1 MRALMVQGCTSSA
14 GKSLI
19 ATVLC
24 RHFSRLGV
32 RVAPFKG
39 QNMSNHARVG
49 EGGEMG
55 AAQYF
60 QALAAGVPP
69 DVRMNPVLVKP
80 EGERESQ
87 VVVLGSVEQTLGRTP
102 WRERGARLRPTVL
115 GALDSL
121 ADEYEL
127 LVIEGAGSPAEIN
140 LADCDLANLAV
151 ARHADARVLLVADID
166 RGGAFAHLYGTWS
179 LLDPSDRARIAGWVL
194 NRFRGDRELLA
205 PAPQRLQEL
214 TGVPTLGVV
223 PQVSHG
229 LPEEDGAARAPRP
242 VNAAA
247 RVVRSPANGAAR
259 VAVLRYPTASN
270 LDELS
275 LIEQVAEFDWAAAPA
290 AIESADL
297 VVLPGSKH
305 VSADLEWVRER
316 GLAGALARRVAAG
329 GRVLAICG
337 GMQIAGRR
345 LRDRGAGERDGAGLD
360 LLALESTFAPTKRVG
375 RVEARFARL
384 PAPWEALSGLQARG
398 YEIRH
403 GSSRAVG
410 GEAGGAGTASGA
422 GIASGV
428 GIASGAG
435 IADQATNT
443 GRAYDMGRACGVG
456 RADGAPIEALPDGL
470 GFASGSV
477 LGVYPHGLLEDPA
490 IVRAL
495 LGATP
500 RQSVERAIDEL
511 TDAVLEHLEVDRI
524 NTLAGV
530 G

>member
-1 MRALMVQGCTSSA
+1 MVQGCTSSA
-14 GKSLI
+14 GKSLL

-60 QALAAGVPP
+60 QALAAGVTP

-80 EGERESQ
+80 EGDRDSQ
-87 VVVLGSVEQTLGRTP
+87 VVVLGCVEEELSRTP
-102 WRERGARLRPTVL
+102 WRERSSRLRPFVL
-115 GALDSL
+115 DALDSL

-166 RGGAFAHLYGTWS
+166 RGGAFAHLYGTWQ
-179 LLDPSDRARIAGWVL
+179 LLAERDRKRIAGWIL
-194 NRFRGDRELLA
+194 NRFRGERELLA

-223 PQVSHG
+223 SQIDHG
-229 LPEEDGAARAPRP
+229 LPEEDGAARMPRP
-242 VNAAA
+242 G
-247 RVVRSPANGAAR
+247 STAAR

-275 LIEQVAEFDWAAAPA
+275 LIEQVAALEWTASPA

-305 VSADLEWVRER
+305 VSADLGWVRER
-316 GLAGALARRVAAG
+316 ELDRALARRVSAG

-345 LRDRGAGERDGAGLD
+345 LRDRGAGERDGPGLD
-360 LLALESTFAPTKRVG
+360 LLALESTFTPSKRVG
-375 RVEARFARL
+375 RVEARFATL
-384 PAPWEALSGLQARG
+384 PAPWEALSGLPARG
-398 YEIRH
+398 YEIRR
-403 GSSRAVG
+403 GSTRAVNDDRG
-410 GEAGGAGTASGA
+410 
-422 GIASGV
+422 
-428 GIASGAG
+428 
-435 IADQATNT
+435 
-443 GRAYDMGRACGVG
+443 GRA
-456 RADGAPIEALPDGL
+456 PSLIEALPDGL
-470 GFASGSV
+470 GFVDGPV

-495 LGATP
+495 LGQAP
-500 RQSVERAIDEL
+500 RQSVEQAIDEL
-511 TDAVLEHLEVDRI
+511 ADAVLEDLELDQI

-530 G
+530 E

>member
-1 MRALMVQGCTSSA
+1 MVQGCTSSA

-24 RHFSRLGV
+24 RHFARLGV

-49 EGGEMG
+49 KGGEMG

-60 QALAAGVPP
+60 QALAAGVAP

-87 VVVLGSVEQTLGRTP
+87 VVVLGCADAQLSRVR
-102 WRERGARLRPTVL
+102 WRERGGRLRDRVL

-151 ARHADARVLLVADID
+151 ARHADARVLLVVDID
-166 RGGAFAHLYGTWS
+166 RGGAFAHLYGTWQ
-179 LLDPSDRARIAGWVL
+179 LLAECDRARIAGWIL
-194 NRFRGDRELLA
+194 NRFRGERELLA

-214 TGVPTLGVV
+214 TGVRTLGVV
-223 PQVSHG
+223 PQISHG
-229 LPEEDGAARAPRP
+229 LPEEDGAARAARP
-242 VNAAA
+242 A
-247 RVVRSPANGAAR
+247 GAAVSRARAAVR
-259 VAVLRYPTASN
+259 VAVVRYPTASN

-275 LIEQVAEFDWAAAPA
+275 LIEQVATLEWTAAPA

-305 VSADLEWVRER
+305 VSADLEWMRER
-316 GLAGALARRVAAG
+316 GLDGALARRVAAG

-345 LRDRGAGERDGAGLD
+345 LRDRGAGERDAAGLD
-360 LLALESTFAPTKRVG
+360 LLALETTFAASKRVG
-375 RVEARFARL
+375 GVDARFAGL
-384 PAPWEALSGLQARG
+384 PAPWEALSGLQANG

-403 GSSRAVG
+403 GSSRVVDD
-410 GEAGGAGTASGA
+410 GEGASASGRPD
-422 GIASGV
+422 GR
-428 GIASGAG
+428 
-435 IADQATNT
+435 T
-443 GRAYDMGRACGVG
+443 GSVV
-456 RADGAPIEALPDGL
+456 EALPDGL
-470 GFASGSV
+470 GFADGAV

-500 RQSVERAIDEL
+500 RQSVEQAIDEL
-511 TDAVLEHLEVDRI
+511 TDAVMAHLDVAEI

-530 G
+530 A

>member
-1 MRALMVQGCTSSA
+1 MVQGCTSSA

-24 RHFSRLGV
+24 RHFARLGV

-60 QALAAGVPP
+60 QALAAGVPA

-87 VVVLGSVEQTLGRTP
+87 VVVLGTADAGLSRMR
-102 WRERGARLRPTVL
+102 WRERGAQLRERVL

-121 ADEYEL
+121 AAEHEL

-166 RGGAFAHLYGTWS
+166 RGGAFAHLYGTWQ
-179 LLDPSDRARIAGWVL
+179 LLQERDRRRISGWIL
-194 NRFRGDRELLA
+194 NRFRGERELLA

-214 TGVPTLGVV
+214 TGVRTLGVV
-223 PQVSHG
+223 PQIDHG
-229 LPEEDGAARAPRP
+229 LPEEDGATRAPRP
-242 VNAAA
+242 GSAPV
-247 RVVRSPANGAAR
+247 R
-259 VAVLRYPTASN
+259 VAVVRYPTASN

-275 LIEQVAEFDWAAAPA
+275 LLEQVATLDWSASPA
-290 AIESADL
+290 AIETAEL

-305 VSADLEWVRER
+305 VSADLEWVRR
-316 GLAGALARRVAAG
+316 QGLDGALARRVAAG

-360 LLALESTFAPTKRVG
+360 LLALDTTFAASKRVG
-375 RVEARFARL
+375 RVEARFGSL
-384 PAPWEALSGLQARG
+384 PAPWQPLSGLEARG

-403 GSSRAVG
+403 GSSRASDDDRAERA
-410 GEAGGAGTASGA
+410 GEGADPP
-422 GIASGV
+422 V
-428 GIASGAG
+428 
-435 IADQATNT
+435 Q
-443 GRAYDMGRACGVG
+443 
-456 RADGAPIEALPDGL
+456 ALPHGL
-470 GFASGSV
+470 GFARGPV

-495 LGATP
+495 LGAAP
-500 RQSVERAIDEL
+500 RRSVEQAIDEL
-511 TDAVLEHLEVDRI
+511 TDAVLAHLELDRI
-524 NTLAGV
+524 NGLAGV
-530 G
+530 A

>member
-1 MRALMVQGCTSSA
+1 MVQGCTSSA

-24 RHFSRLGV
+24 RHFARRGV

-60 QALAAGVPP
+60 QALAAGVAP

-80 EGERESQ
+80 EGERRSQ
-87 VVVLGSVEQTLGRTP
+87 VVLLGAADVELSRLP
-102 WRERGARLRPTVL
+102 WRERGARLRTPVL

-121 ADEYEL
+121 AAEYEL

-151 ARHADARVLLVADID
+151 ARHARARVLLVADID
-166 RGGAFAHLYGTWS
+166 RGGAFAHLYGTWH
-179 LLDPSDRARIAGWVL
+179 LLEACDRERIAGWIL
-194 NRFRGDRELLA
+194 NRFRGDPELLA
-205 PAPQRLQEL
+205 PAPARLHEL

-223 PQVSHG
+223 PQIGHG
-229 LPEEDGAARAPRP
+229 LPEEDGAASTPRP
-242 VNAAA
+242 A
-247 RVVRSPANGAAR
+247 RGSAR
-259 VAVLRYPTASN
+259 VAVVRYPTASN
-270 LDELS
+270 LDELT
-275 LIEQVAEFDWAAAPA
+275 LIEQVATLEWTSSPA
-290 AIESADL
+290 AIAAADL

-305 VSADLEWVRER
+305 VSADLEWVREQ
-316 GLAGALARRVAAG
+316 GLADALRRRVAAG

-345 LRDRGAGERDGAGLD
+345 LRDDGAGERDGRGLE
-360 LLALESTFAPTKRVG
+360 LLALDTTFARTKRVG
-375 RVEARFARL
+375 LVHARFAAL
-384 PAPWEALSGLQARG
+384 PAPWSALSGLEARG

-403 GSSRAVG
+403 GSSRA
-410 GEAGGAGTASGA
+410 AA
-422 GIASGV
+422 
-428 GIASGAG
+428 
-435 IADQATNT
+435 
-443 GRAYDMGRACGVG
+443 
-456 RADGAPIEALPDGL
+456 IEALPDGL
-470 GFASGSV
+470 GFADGPV

-490 IVRAL
+490 IVHAL

-500 RQSVERAIDEL
+500 HRSVEQAIDEL
-511 TDAVLEHLEVDRI
+511 TDGVLPHLDLDAI
-524 NTLAGV
+524 DALAGV

>member
-1 MRALMVQGCTSSA
+1 MVQGCTSSA

-24 RHFSRLGV
+24 RHFARLGV

-49 EGGEMG
+49 HGGEMG

-60 QALAAGVPP
+60 QALAAGVAP

-80 EGERESQ
+80 EGERRSQ
-87 VVVLGSVEQTLGRTP
+87 VVLLGRADAALSRLP
-102 WRERGARLRPTVL
+102 WRERAARLRGAVL

-121 ADEYEL
+121 AQEYEL
-127 LVIEGAGSPAEIN
+127 LLLEGAGSPAEIN

-151 ARHADARVLLVADID
+151 ARHAHAQVLLVADID

-179 LLDPSDRARIAGWVL
+179 LLGPGDRQRIAGWIL

-205 PAPQRLQEL
+205 PAPERLHEL

-223 PQVSHG
+223 PQISHG
-229 LPEEDGAARAPRP
+229 LPEEDGAARAPAR
-242 VNAAA
+242 AASG
-247 RVVRSPANGAAR
+247 SPR
-259 VAVLRYPTASN
+259 VAVVRYPTASN

-275 LIEQVAEFDWAAAPA
+275 LIEQVATLEWSTSAA
-290 AIESADL
+290 AIESAEL

-305 VSADLEWVRER
+305 VSADLEWVREQ
-316 GLAGALARRVAAG
+316 GLADALRRRAAAG

-337 GMQIAGRR
+337 GLQIAGRR
-345 LRDRGAGERDGAGLD
+345 LRDAGAGERDAPGLD
-360 LLALESTFAPTKRVG
+360 LLALETSFAPAKRVG
-375 RVEARFARL
+375 QVSTRFGEL
-384 PAPWEALSGLQARG
+384 PAPWQALSLLPARG

-403 GSSRAVG
+403 GSSSAL
-410 GEAGGAGTASGA
+410 GELG
-422 GIASGV
+422 
-428 GIASGAG
+428 
-435 IADQATNT
+435 
-443 GRAYDMGRACGVG
+443 
-456 RADGAPIEALPDGL
+456 EALPSGL
-470 GFASGSV
+470 GFVDGPV

-495 LGATP
+495 LGAAP
-500 RQSVERAIDEL
+500 EQSVEQAIDAL
-511 TDAVLEHLEVDRI
+511 TDTVLAHLDVGAI
-524 NTLAGV
+524 NALAGAA
-530 G
+530 

>member
-1 MRALMVQGCTSSA
+1 MVQGCTSSA

-60 QALAAGVPP
+60 QALAAGVAP

-80 EGERESQ
+80 EGDRESQ
-87 VVVLGSVEQTLGRTP
+87 VVVLGSADQALSRTP
-102 WRERGARLRPTVL
+102 WRERSSRLRPFVL
-115 GALDSL
+115 DALDSL

-166 RGGAFAHLYGTWS
+166 RGGAFAHLYGTWH
-179 LLDPSDRARIAGWVL
+179 LLDERDRGRIAGWIL
-194 NRFRGDRELLA
+194 NRFRGDPALLA
-205 PAPQRLQEL
+205 PAPQRLEEL

-223 PQVSHG
+223 PQIKHG
-229 LPEEDGAARAPRP
+229 LPEEDGAARVPR
-242 VNAAA
+242 AG
-247 RVVRSPANGAAR
+247 SGATR

-275 LIEQVAEFDWAAAPA
+275 LIEQVATLEWTAAPA

-305 VSADLEWVRER
+305 VSADLEWLRER
-316 GLAGALARRVAAG
+316 DLADALARRVSAG

-345 LRDRGAGERDGAGLD
+345 LRDCGAGERDAAGLD
-360 LLALESTFAPTKRVG
+360 LLALESTFAPSKRVG
-375 RVEARFARL
+375 RIEARFARL
-384 PAPWEALSGLQARG
+384 PPPWEALSGLPVHG

-403 GSSRAVG
+403 GSSRAVDDHR
-410 GEAGGAGTASGA
+410 AGTPGSL
-422 GIASGV
+422 
-428 GIASGAG
+428 
-435 IADQATNT
+435 
-443 GRAYDMGRACGVG
+443 
-456 RADGAPIEALPDGL
+456 IEALPDGL
-470 GFASGSV
+470 GFVDGPV
-477 LGVYPHGLLEDPA
+477 LAVYPHGLLEDPE

-495 LGATP
+495 LGESP
-500 RQSVERAIDEL
+500 RQSVEQAIDEL
-511 TDAVLEHLEVDRI
+511 TDAVLAHLELDQI

>member
-1 MRALMVQGCTSSA
+1 MVQGCTSSA

-55 AAQYF
+55 SAQYF
-60 QALAAGVPP
+60 QALAARVQPE
-69 DVRMNPVLVKP
+69 VRMNPVLVKP
-80 EGERESQ
+80 EGDRESQ
-87 VVVLGSVEQTLGRTP
+87 VIVLGSADEALSRTP
-102 WRERGARLRPTVL
+102 WRERSARLRRFVL
-115 GALDSL
+115 DALDSL
-121 ADEYEL
+121 AEEYEL
-127 LVIEGAGSPAEIN
+127 LVIEGAGSPAEVN

-151 ARHADARVLLVADID
+151 ARHADPRVLLVADID
-166 RGGAFAHLYGTWS
+166 RGGAFAHLYGTWH
-179 LLDPSDRARIAGWVL
+179 LLEKRDRERIAGWIL
-194 NRFRGDRELLA
+194 NRFRGERELLA
-205 PAPQRLQEL
+205 PGPQRLQEL

-223 PQVSHG
+223 RQISHG
-229 LPEEDGAARAPRP
+229 LPEEDGAARVPRP
-242 VNAAA
+242 GSAT
-247 RVVRSPANGAAR
+247 AR

-275 LIEQVAEFDWAAAPA
+275 LIEQVATLEWTATPA

-316 GLAGALARRVAAG
+316 DLAGALARRVSAG

-337 GMQIAGRR
+337 GMQIAGRH
-345 LRDRGAGERDGAGLD
+345 LRDCGAGERDAAGLD
-360 LLALESTFAPTKRVG
+360 LLALESTFAPSKRVG
-375 RVEARFARL
+375 RVEGRFAKL
-384 PAPWEALSGLQARG
+384 PAPWEALSGLPARG

-403 GSSRAVG
+403 GSSRAIDDDHCAS
-410 GEAGGAGTASGA
+410 ERGTEGSL
-422 GIASGV
+422 
-428 GIASGAG
+428 
-435 IADQATNT
+435 
-443 GRAYDMGRACGVG
+443 
-456 RADGAPIEALPDGL
+456 IEALPDGL
-470 GFASGSV
+470 GFADGPV
-477 LGVYPHGLLEDPA
+477 LGVYLHGLLEDPA
-490 IVRAL
+490 IVHAL
-495 LGATP
+495 LGQTP
-500 RQSVERAIDEL
+500 SQSVEQAIDEL
-511 TDAVLEHLEVDRI
+511 TDAVLADLDLDQI

>member
-1 MRALMVQGCTSSA
+1 MVQGCTSSA

-24 RHFSRLGV
+24 RHFARLGV

-69 DVRMNPVLVKP
+69 DVRMNPILVKP

-87 VVVLGSVEQTLGRTP
+87 VVVLGSLDMALSHTP
-102 WRERGARLRPTVL
+102 WRERSAQLRPAVL
-115 GALDSL
+115 DALDSL
-121 ADEYEL
+121 ADEHEL

-151 ARHADARVLLVADID
+151 ARHADARVLLVVDID
-166 RGGAFAHLYGTWS
+166 RGGAFAHLYGTWH
-179 LLDPSDRARIAGWVL
+179 LLQECDRKRIAGWIL
-194 NRFRGDRELLA
+194 NRFRGERELLA
-205 PAPQRLQEL
+205 PAPERLQEL

-223 PQVSHG
+223 PQITHG
-229 LPEEDGAARAPRP
+229 LPEEDGAARALRP
-242 VNAAA
+242 A
-247 RVVRSPANGAAR
+247 RGSVR
-259 VAVLRYPTASN
+259 VAVVRYPTASN

-275 LIEQVAEFDWAAAPA
+275 LIEQVATLEWTTSPA

-316 GLAGALARRVAAG
+316 GLASVLTRRVAAG

-345 LRDRGAGERDGAGLD
+345 LRDCGAGERDAAGLD
-360 LLALESTFAPTKRVG
+360 LLALESTFAPSKRVG
-375 RVEARFARL
+375 DVDACFARL
-384 PAPWEALSGLQARG
+384 PAPWEALSGLEARG

-403 GSSRAVG
+403 GASRAVDDEQG
-410 GEAGGAGTASGA
+410 SL
-422 GIASGV
+422 
-428 GIASGAG
+428 
-435 IADQATNT
+435 
-443 GRAYDMGRACGVG
+443 
-456 RADGAPIEALPDGL
+456 IEVLPDGL
-470 GFASGSV
+470 GFADGPM
-477 LGVYPHGLLEDPA
+477 LGVYPHGLLEDPT

-500 RQSVERAIDEL
+500 RQSVEQAIDEL
-511 TDAVLEHLEVDRI
+511 TDAALPHLDLDEI

-530 G
+530 R

>member
-1 MRALMVQGCTSSA
+1 MIQGCTSSA

-24 RHFSRLGV
+24 RHFARLGV

-80 EGERESQ
+80 EGDRESQ
-87 VVVLGSVEQTLGRTP
+87 VVVLGSADAALSRTP
-102 WRERGARLRPTVL
+102 WRERSPRLRPSVL
-115 GALDSL
+115 DALDSL

-140 LADCDLANLAV
+140 LTDCDLANLAV
-151 ARHADARVLLVADID
+151 ARHADPRVLLVADID
-166 RGGAFAHLYGTWS
+166 RGGAFAHLYGTWH
-179 LLDPSDRARIAGWVL
+179 LLAKHDRERIAGWIL
-194 NRFRGDRELLA
+194 NRFRGERELLA
-205 PAPQRLQEL
+205 PGPQRLQEL

-223 PQVSHG
+223 RQITHG
-229 LPEEDGAARAPRP
+229 LPEEDGAARVPRP
-242 VNAAA
+242 GSA
-247 RVVRSPANGAAR
+247 AAR

-275 LIEQVAEFDWAAAPA
+275 LIEQVATLEWTATPA
-290 AIESADL
+290 AVESADL

-305 VSADLEWVRER
+305 VSADLEWMLER
-316 GLAGALARRVAAG
+316 DLGSALARRVSAG

-337 GMQIAGRR
+337 GMQIAGRH
-345 LRDRGAGERDGAGLD
+345 LRDCGAGERDGAGLG
-360 LLALESTFAPTKRVG
+360 LLALETTFAPSKRVG
-375 RVEARFARL
+375 RVQARFAKL
-384 PAPWEALSGLQARG
+384 PAPWEALSGLPARG

-403 GSSRAVG
+403 GSSRALDKDRG
-410 GEAGGAGTASGA
+410 GSAGASAGVAA
-422 GIASGV
+422 GSL
-428 GIASGAG
+428 
-435 IADQATNT
+435 
-443 GRAYDMGRACGVG
+443 
-456 RADGAPIEALPDGL
+456 IEALPDGL
-470 GFASGSV
+470 GFVDGPV
-477 LGVYPHGLLEDPA
+477 LAVYPHGLLEDPA

-495 LGATP
+495 LGQTP
-500 RQSVERAIDEL
+500 SQSVEQAIDEL
-511 TDAVLEHLEVDRI
+511 TDAVLADLELDQI

>member
-1 MRALMVQGCTSSA
+1 MVQGCTSAA

-24 RHFSRLGV
+24 RHFARLGV

-60 QALAAGVPP
+60 QALAAGVAP

-87 VVVLGSVEQTLGRTP
+87 VVVLGAADLGLSRLR
-102 WRERGARLRPTVL
+102 WRERSAHLRERVL

-121 ADEYEL
+121 AREHEL

-166 RGGAFAHLYGTWS
+166 RGGAFAHLYGTWQ
-179 LLDPSDRARIAGWVL
+179 LLQERDRTRIAGWIL
-194 NRFRGDRELLA
+194 NRFRGERELLA
-205 PAPQRLQEL
+205 PAPQRLREL
-214 TGVPTLGVV
+214 TGVRTLGVV
-223 PQVSHG
+223 PHINHG
-229 LPEEDGAARAPRP
+229 LPEEDGAARVPRP
-242 VNAAA
+242 ASTAV
-247 RVVRSPANGAAR
+247 R
-259 VAVLRYPTASN
+259 VAVVRYPTASN

-275 LIEQVAEFDWAAAPA
+275 LLEQVATLEWTASPA
-290 AIESADL
+290 AVESAEL

-305 VSADLEWVRER
+305 VSADLEWLRER
-316 GLAGALARRVAAG
+316 ELDGALARRVSAG

-345 LRDRGAGERDGAGLD
+345 LRDRGAGERDAAGLD
-360 LLALESTFAPTKRVG
+360 LLALETTFAPRKRVG
-375 RVEARFARL
+375 RVEARFPAL
-384 PAPWEALSGLQARG
+384 PAPWQALVGLEARG

-403 GSSRAVG
+403 GFSRTIEDDRAERA
-410 GEAGGAGTASGA
+410 GE
-422 GIASGV
+422 
-428 GIASGAG
+428 
-435 IADQATNT
+435 
-443 GRAYDMGRACGVG
+443 
-456 RADGAPIEALPDGL
+456 RADLPIEALPGGL
-470 GFASGSV
+470 GFAHGPV

-495 LGATP
+495 LGASP
-500 RQSVERAIDEL
+500 RRSVEQAIDEL
-511 TDAVLEHLEVDRI
+511 TDAVLEHLDLERI
-524 NTLAGV
+524 NSLAGV
-530 G
+530 A